1 MLSNCEVEKIL
12 TKNNLKKDIYHLIQY
27 SDEVKELAKQNGNIL
42 NRSSIIQILS
52 KLKLENK
59 IPERTSIGNFIN
71 YFVYILDLFDE
82 VAIFNEKEGSV
93 IYRYVANYITISPY
107 EIALSLLSKSFLS
120 HYSALYAH
128 DLTLNNPKD
137 IYINKEQSKKRGGNT
152 DTIIP
157 QGRIDYAFS
166 KPMRVTTNILN
177 FTYDDI
183 FFRVHILNSK
193 NTNNTGVIRKNIVGF
208 SKPVQVTNLE
218 RTLLDV
224 SVRPG
229 YSGGVNEVLDAYYLA
244 KEKINVEKIIKY
256 LKKIDYS
263 YPYYKS
269 ILFYLKSIG
278 LNDMAKTIFNKYYLD
293 DPRNNLKFYLDYR
306 MIGKQLDTDFNIYY
320 PKNLNTRNYF

>member
-137 IYINKEQSKKRGGNT
+137 IYINKEQSKKRGG
-152 DTIIP
+152 
-157 QGRIDYAFS
+157 
-166 KPMRVTTNILN
+166 
-177 FTYDDI
+177 
-183 FFRVHILNSK
+183 
-193 NTNNTGVIRKNIVGF
+193 
-208 SKPVQVTNLE
+208 
-218 RTLLDV
+218 
-224 SVRPG
+224 
-229 YSGGVNEVLDAYYLA
+229 
-244 KEKINVEKIIKY
+244 
-256 LKKIDYS
+256 
-263 YPYYKS
+263 
-269 ILFYLKSIG
+269 
-278 LNDMAKTIFNKYYLD
+278 
-293 DPRNNLKFYLDYR
+293 
-306 MIGKQLDTDFNIYY
+306 
-320 PKNLNTRNYF
+320 